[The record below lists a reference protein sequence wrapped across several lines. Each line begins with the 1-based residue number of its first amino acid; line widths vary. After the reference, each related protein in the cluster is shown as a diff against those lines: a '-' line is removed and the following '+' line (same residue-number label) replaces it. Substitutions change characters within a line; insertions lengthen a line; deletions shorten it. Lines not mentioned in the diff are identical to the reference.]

1 MPIDCVPL
9 IRAIGRGAHGARDLD
24 RVRAREMFAAML
36 DGEVADLE
44 LGAILVAMRIKG
56 EALPETLGFLDALAP
71 RVARVTS
78 PGDRSRPV
86 VLASYN
92 GARRGPNLTPLVAL
106 LLARYGVPVLLHGL
120 AGAGTLDA
128 ADGDDED
135 SDDADHG
142 RVTSARILREL
153 GIPPSPTVIDAEAR
167 LRRAG
172 VAYVPTSV
180 LSPGL
185 ARLLATRGRIGLR
198 SSAHTLVKLVD
209 PFGGS
214 AVRVVSV
221 SHPDYLVR
229 MREVLAAT
237 GADAMLLRGTE
248 GEPFANPKRC
258 PQIEVFLQGS
268 VTRCVDAEEGTI
280 EAIPALPASSDAE
293 TTAQWID
300 EALAGSQA
308 VPAPIVQQLG
318 CLLEAARAPAAGH
331 GAPELP
337 RPERQSAASE

>member
-9 IRAIGRGAHGARDLD
+9 IREIGRGAHGARDLD
-24 RVRAREMFAAML
+24 LSRSRQMFAAML
-36 DGEVADLE
+36 DDEVPDLE

-56 EALPETLGFLDALAP
+56 EALPETLGFLEALAP
-71 RVARVTS
+71 RVARIAA

-106 LLARYGVPVLLHGL
+106 LLARYGVPVLVHGL
-120 AGAGTLDA
+120 AGAGALDA
-128 ADGDDED
+128 ADGDDETPE
-135 SDDADHG
+135 DAGYG
-142 RVTSARILREL
+142 RVTSARILAEL

-167 LRRAG
+167 LRRSG
-172 VAYVPTSV
+172 IAYVPTSV

-185 ARLLATRGRIGLR
+185 ARLLATRKRIGLR

-209 PFGGS
+209 PFGG

-221 SHPDYLVR
+221 SHPDYLTR
-229 MREVLAAT
+229 MREVLSAT
-237 GADAMLLRGTE
+237 RADAMLLRGTE

-258 PQIEVFLQGS
+258 PQIEVFLKGE
-268 VTRCVDAEEGTI
+268 VARCVDAEEGTI
-280 EAIPALPASSDAE
+280 EAVPALPASSDAE
-293 TTAQWID
+293 ATAEWID

-308 VPAPIVQQLG
+308 VPSPIVQQLG
-318 CLLEAARAPAAGH
+318 CLLEAARAPAA
-331 GAPELP
+331 
-337 RPERQSAASE
+337 AA

>member
-9 IRAIGRGAHGARDLD
+9 IREIGRGAHGARDLD
-24 RVRAREMFAAML
+24 RDRMRDLFAAML

-56 EALPETLGFLDALAP
+56 ESLAETLGCLDALAP
-71 RVARVTS
+71 RVARVAL

-92 GARRGPNLTPLVAL
+92 GARRGANLTPLVAL
-106 LLARYGVPVLLHGL
+106 LLARYGVPVLVHGL
-120 AGAGTLDA
+120 AGAGALDV
-128 ADGDDED
+128 ADGDDEA
-135 SDDADHG
+135 SDDADYG

-153 GIPPSPTVIDAEAR
+153 GIPPSATVIDAEAR
-167 LRRAG
+167 LKRSG

-185 ARLLATRGRIGLR
+185 ARLLATRERIGLR

-209 PFGGS
+209 PFGGR

-221 SHPDYLVR
+221 SHPDYLAR
-229 MREVLAAT
+229 MREVLGAT
-237 GADAMLLRGTE
+237 RADAMLLRGTE

-258 PQIEVFLQGS
+258 PPIELFLQGE
-268 VTRCVDAEEGTI
+268 VARCVDAEEGAI
-280 EAIPALPASSDAE
+280 ETIPALPASSDAE
-293 TTAQWID
+293 ATAEWID
-300 EALAGSQA
+300 AALAGSQA

-318 CLLEAARAPAAGH
+318 CLLEAARAPAA
-331 GAPELP
+331 
-337 RPERQSAASE
+337 AA